1 MYKVLTTTSLVLV
14 LSLAIWVKN
23 TNNRCQDSGKVFFN
37 ARKQQTNYTGPGR
50 EELPPVDINEV
61 LIGYFGPST
70 SSDPE
75 YGDMWSAASLAIE
88 QANKSG
94 GYKGLPFRLVPGWS
108 GNPWGTGISKVVRM
122 AYVDKVWAV
131 IGGIDG
137 PSTHLAEQVAVK
149 ARLAV
154 ISPASTDKTVN
165 LANVPWIFSCLPG
178 DHILAPVLADSIA
191 SHIEKKPFLLVSAVD
206 HDSHLFTVELVKY
219 LVQRQLVP
227 AYHLEFSPN
236 ENNAEKLTE
245 KIISANTHVLVLIAD
260 SRNSAQITR
269 TIREKNFTG
278 LIFGGPCMGQHSFL
292 EQVDQKTDGLI
303 FPLLFSSGKSS
314 NTFEEKF
321 VRRFGHSPDYLAAHT
336 YDAVNLLITAIRQAG
351 LNRALIRDKIKDLS
365 PWQGVTG
372 SIQWDSLGS
381 NCRSIRLGTIRNGR
395 LEPLS
400 KTKHPVPIYSLFS
413 NYLR

>member
-1 MYKVLTTTSLVLV
+1 MLV
-14 LSLAIWVKN
+14 LSLAIWAKN
-23 TNNRCQDSGKVFFN
+23 TNNRRQDSGKVFFN

-154 ISPASTDKTVN
+154 LSPASTDKTVN

-227 AYHLEFSPN
+227 AYHLEFNPN
-236 ENNAEKLTE
+236 EININKLSET
-245 KIISANTHVLVLIAD
+245 IISINADTLVLIAD
-260 SRNSAQITR
+260 ARNSAQITR

-278 LIFGGPCMGQHSFL
+278 LIFGGPCMGQQSFL
-292 EQVDQKTDGLI
+292 EQVGQKTDGLI
-303 FPLLFSSGKSS
+303 FPLLFSPGKSS
-314 NTFEEKF
+314 NSFEEKF
-321 VRRFGHSPDYLAAHT
+321 VCRFGHHPDYLAAHT
-336 YDAVNLLITAIRQAG
+336 YDTVNLLITAIRQAG